1 MAIQRNTPSS
11 LNEGPDMQKSAQL
24 SDAKQTGR
32 LLLSISLNKQI
43 MTLYQLINKVSFED
57 VFSDLLRHVPE
68 VENIRHRF
76 LLAFET
82 LRSIKPSKN
91 GCVEIEVNDKDYLGM
106 GVHDIWV
113 NASDCKVNI
122 WEGLLAAPINRGRI
136 FNRSSVVEKITDEQI
151 TADILWHLVAYG
163 YSEESTALSGYL
175 LNNRR
180 FPESTQAERREEI
193 CSYIDNNHVMEI
205 CHEQIRKYL
214 TAKNVS
220 WIADMTSY
228 SLPKNKAAYD
238 ITCFLDDFMWFNNE
252 TKTILIISASEGYES
267 EVCKIKEFAHSMLK
281 NPTIVYGKPILP
293 GIEVMAIF
301 ITE

>member
-1 MAIQRNTPSS
+1 M
-11 LNEGPDMQKSAQL
+11 
-24 SDAKQTGR
+24 
-32 LLLSISLNKQI
+32 LSISLNKQI

-163 YSEESTALSGYL
+163 YPEESTALSGYL

-193 CSYIDNNHVMEI
+193 CSYIDNNHVMGI

-220 WIADMTSY
+220 WIADITSY
-228 SLPKNKAAYD
+228 SLPHDKAAYD
-238 ITCFLDDFMWFNNE
+238 MTCFLDDFMWFNNE
-252 TKTILIISASEGYES
+252 TKTILIISASEGYEG
-267 EVCKIKEFAHSMLK
+267 EVDKIEEFANDMLK